1 MNQTVKIF
9 KAVSSIALSTVITM
23 IVIEDTMKKSLLS
36 FNKSLE
42 RELELSSIIEY
53 VLDLNKG
60 GLK

>member
-23 IVIEDTMKKSLLS
+23 IVIEDTMKKSMLS

-42 RELELSSIIEY
+42 RELELSSIFEY

>member
-23 IVIEDTMKKSLLS
+23 IVIEDTMKKSMLS

-42 RELELSSIIEY
+42 RELELSSIFEY

-60 GLK
+60 A